1 MKEYSVNTY
10 KYDHTIHY
18 SWKSELIEENESYI
32 LLKSLPPRKFIHH
45 TRGQTFVYDNASL
58 EFISKSDG
66 FTINTDIYRNS
77 DIEYYCN
84 ICSLPILK
92 ENNIDIVDLDID
104 MIIDKEGKYYF
115 VDEDEFEINKIKY
128 QYPASLITK
137 INHLKEKLESLYRN
151 NVFPFDGFL
160 LKHVEIII
168 NDLNINSAK

>member
-1 MKEYSVNTY
+1 MKEYNVNTY
-10 KYDHTIHY
+10 KYDHSIHY

-32 LLKSLPPRKFIHH
+32 LLKYLPPRKLIHH
-45 TRGQTFVYDNASL
+45 TRGQTFFYDNASL
-58 EFISKSDG
+58 EFISKSEG
-66 FTINTDIYRNS
+66 YTINTDIYRNG

-115 VDEDEFEINKIKY
+115 VDEDEFEINIIKY
-128 QYPASLITK
+128 QYPASLITEV
-137 INHLKEKLESLYRN
+137 NHLKEKLESLYRN

-160 LKHVEIII
+160 LR
-168 NDLNINSAK
+168 NIENLRNYIK

>member
-1 MKEYSVNTY
+1 MKEYNVNTY

-32 LLKSLPPRKFIHH
+32 LLKSLPPRKLIHH

-66 FTINTDIYRNS
+66 YTINIDIYRNG

-128 QYPASLITK
+128 QYPDNLITEVS
-137 INHLKEKLESLYRN
+137 HLKEKLESLYRSK
-151 NVFPFDGFL
+151 VFPFDGFL
-160 LKHVEIII
+160 LRYIENLRNYIK
-168 NDLNINSAK
+168 

>member
-1 MKEYSVNTY
+1 MKEYNVNTY

-32 LLKSLPPRKFIHH
+32 LLKSLPPRKLIHH

-58 EFISKSDG
+58 EFISKSVG
-66 FTINTDIYRNS
+66 FTINTDIYRNG

-92 ENNIDIVDLDID
+92 ENNIDIVDFDID

-128 QYPASLITK
+128 QYPDSLITEV
-137 INHLKEKLESLYRN
+137 NHLKEKLESLYRN

-160 LKHVEIII
+160 LR
-168 NDLNINSAK
+168 NIENLRNYIK